1 MVKSALVI
9 VFRLRDPSIAG
20 VAFSIRRIH
29 HPSGAAPPG
38 TPVRARFCKLAD
50 EFALQLVTSNK
61 RMSIQ
66 SVTNQS
72 GSAIETGDDKAQH
85 LSAPNDGPL
94 TWFRSSHRWSVAGAL
109 AVLVLAGLG
118 FRVSHLGAIGFAEDE
133 VNKVEAVQAY
143 ERGDITANAE
153 HPMLMKALMFISMKF
168 GHALASDS
176 RAISDEALLR
186 LPNAI
191 FGALT
196 VIPLFL
202 LTAAFFDRGTGLIAA
217 AFWACG
223 INAITFNRIG
233 KEDTLLVFFMLFA
246 FYFYLRAKQ
255 TDTRNIAL
263 RKRNYLLSGI
273 SFGLMLASKYFP
285 HYFGL
290 NALYHHN
297 FHVRK
302 RELGEPPGKTPRLF
316 YVAILIAFII
326 ANPPLLLPEVWRY
339 LNVYMGEKLLVHSGY
354 LFADHLYKN
363 NVSRSPFWGTPIY
376 FYLLFM
382 AIKIPLLVLLS
393 FVVGFMVSIKRRLH
407 PGYAFVLFMFLFW
420 IVPYSLF
427 GAKWLRYT
435 LSLMPFVYM
444 LAAIGVV
451 EVIRFLGGR
460 LNTSQQTRA
469 LLAALVVTIF
479 IGAPAW
485 IAYAAGSHYALYT
498 NALGAGKVGY
508 FFPHDEFYDDG
519 LREAIKF
526 VCDNAPPGAVIAH
539 ETPAATHYYLE
550 QFRRAD
556 LISKAISA
564 PDFNAT
570 NISGPAY
577 FIVQRGRT
585 YFENRDKLAF
595 IRSKFKKVHEVSIN
609 GMTAAEVFVNQP
621 E

>member
-1 MVKSALVI
+1 
-9 VFRLRDPSIAG
+9 
-20 VAFSIRRIH
+20 VATTETKPFI
-29 HPSGAAPPG
+29 GADA
-38 TPVRARFCKLAD
+38 A
-50 EFALQLVTSNK
+50 
-61 RMSIQ
+61 
-66 SVTNQS
+66 S
-72 GSAIETGDDKAQH
+72 GSFTPKSQPALSQH
-85 LSAPNDGPL
+85 GGLG
-94 TWFRSSHRWSVAGAL
+94 WGVVSVL
-109 AVLVLAGLG
+109 AVLIIVGLG
-118 FRVSHLGAIGFAEDE
+118 FRASHLGAIGFAEDE
-133 VNKVEAVQAY
+133 VNKVEALRAY

-153 HPMLMKALMFISMKF
+153 HPMLMKALMFVSLKV
-168 GHALASDS
+168 GQALLAGG
-176 RAISDEALLR
+176 RAISNEALLR

-202 LTAAFFDRGTGLIAA
+202 LTAAFFDRWTGLIAA

-255 TDTRNIAL
+255 TDTRNVAL

-297 FHVRK
+297 FHARK
-302 RELGEPPGKTPRLF
+302 REPEEPAGRTPRLF
-316 YVAILIAFII
+316 YIAILVAFII
-326 ANPPLLLPEVWRY
+326 ANPPVLLPQVWRY

-363 NVSRSPFWGTPIY
+363 TVSSSPFWGTPIY

-382 AIKIPLLVLLS
+382 AIKIPLLVLASFLVG
-393 FVVGFMVSIKRRLH
+393 FVVSLKRWRH
-407 PGYAFVLFMFLFW
+407 PAYAFVLFMFLLW
-420 IVPYSLF
+420 IIPYSLM

-451 EVIRFLGGR
+451 ELIRFVSRR
-460 LNTSQQTRA
+460 LNAAKQARVIVVAVAMAIFVA
-469 LLAALVVTIF
+469 L
-479 IGAPAW
+479 PAW
-485 IAYAAGSHYALYT
+485 IAYSAGPHYALYT
-498 NALGAGKVGY
+498 NALAANKVGY

-526 VCDNAPPGAVIAH
+526 VCDAAPAGATIAH
-539 ETPAATHYYLE
+539 ETPGVTRYYLE
-550 QFRRAD
+550 TFRRAD
-556 LISKAISA
+556 LNSKAISA
-564 PDFNAT
+564 PDFDVT
-570 NISGPAY
+570 KISGPAY
-577 FIVQRGRT
+577 FIIQRGRT
-585 YFENRDKLAF
+585 YFENRDKSGF
-595 IRSKFKKVHEVSIN
+595 IRDNFKKVHEVSIN
-609 GMTAAEVFVNQP
+609 SLPAAEVFVNQP
-621 E
+621 K